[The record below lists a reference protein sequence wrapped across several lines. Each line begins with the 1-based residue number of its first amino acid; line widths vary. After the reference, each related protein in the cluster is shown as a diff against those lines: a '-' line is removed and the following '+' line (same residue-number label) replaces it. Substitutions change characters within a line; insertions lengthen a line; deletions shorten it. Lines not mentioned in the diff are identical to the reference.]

1 MNNGYCHLTF
11 QGPDFYCYV
20 KEEPSQFCKLK
31 HVDRSNPKSI
41 SISNRTNPLKPKPHQ
56 KKLV

>member
-20 KEEPSQFCKLK
+20 KEDSQEPIHLALQSCIGTQAEIQ
-31 HVDRSNPKSI
+31 S
-41 SISNRTNPLKPKPHQ
+41 
-56 KKLV
+56 